1 MYVKR
6 WWIGVVIAALGG
18 GVAALWWAQQ
28 PEKISP
34 YQTQTLQIGNLTQI
48 VTANGTL
55 NPVVLVKVGTQ
66 ISGTVKR
73 LVVDYNDSV
82 RAGQLLAELDPALLQ
97 AQIAQSQANLATA
110 QANLRLAQQQ
120 WQRTQALVAQHF
132 LSPAERDNALQ
143 KLATAQAAQQQ
154 AQAQLQKDRTNLAY
168 SQIRSPIDGVV
179 IGRDIDVG
187 QTVAASFQTP
197 TLFQIAKNLAD
208 MQIDTTVAE
217 ADIGKIRPK
226 MAVRFSVDAFGDR
239 QFNGT
244 VRQIRLNPTVQQNVV
259 TYNVVVSVDNRD
271 GQLLPGMTANVQLLT
286 AEKQRVL
293 RIPNAALRFTPKV
306 MQDSKDSTPA
316 GQNRMR
322 VKRDTA
328 WCLVNGQLQAVKL
341 KLGISDNQFTEVLA
355 GLQAGDKV
363 VVRESIANE
372 KEGKFRLKF

>member
-1 MYVKR
+1 MRAQR
-6 WWIGVVIAALGG
+6 WWFGLGGVLLSIGVGSG
-18 GVAALWWAQQ
+18 WWMQQ
-28 PEKISP
+28 TPRVSP
-34 YQTQTLQIGNLTQI
+34 YQTQTLQRGHLTQV

-73 LVVDYNDSV
+73 LHVDYNDPV

-97 AQIAQSQANLATA
+97 AQIAQSEANLATA
-110 QANLRLAQQQ
+110 GANLRLAQQQ
-120 WQRTQALVAQHF
+120 WQRTQVLVAQNF

-154 AQAQLQKDRTNLAY
+154 AQAQLKKDRTNFAY

-217 ADIGKIRPK
+217 ADIGKIRPN
-226 MAVRFSVDAFGDR
+226 MAVRFTVDAFGEHL
-239 QFNGT
+239 FNGS

-259 TYNVVVSVDNRD
+259 TYNVVVRVDNRD
-271 GQLLPGMTANVQLLT
+271 GQLLPGMTANVQMLT
-286 AEKQRVL
+286 AERQQVL
-293 RIPNAALRFTPKV
+293 RIPNAALRFVPKLA
-306 MQDSKDSTPA
+306 QENNGTSA
-316 GQNRMR
+316 ANRPMR
-322 VKRDTA
+322 NKRDTA
-328 WCLVNGQLQAVKL
+328 WRLVDGQPQAVRL

-355 GLQAGDKV
+355 GLQAGDAV
-363 VVRESIANE
+363 IVREIATTE

>member
-1 MYVKR
+1 MRAQLSWFVL
-6 WWIGVVIAALGG
+6 WFVLLSIGVGSG
-18 GVAALWWAQQ
+18 WWMQQ
-28 PEKISP
+28 TPRVSP
-34 YQTQTLQIGNLTQI
+34 YQTQTLQRVHLTQV

-55 NPVVLVKVGTQ
+55 NPVLLVKVGTQ

-73 LVVDYNDSV
+73 LHVYYNDPV

-97 AQIAQSQANLATA
+97 AQIAQSEANLATA
-110 QANLRLAQQQ
+110 GANLRLAQQQ
-120 WQRTQALVAQHF
+120 WQRTQVLVAQNF

-154 AQAQLQKDRTNLAY
+154 AQAQLKKDRTNFAY

-217 ADIGKIRPK
+217 ADIGKIRPN
-226 MAVRFSVDAFGDR
+226 MAVRFTVDAFGEHL
-239 QFNGT
+239 FNGS

-259 TYNVVVSVDNRD
+259 TYNVVVRVDNRD
-271 GQLLPGMTANVQLLT
+271 GQLLPGMTANVQMLT
-286 AEKQRVL
+286 AERQQVL
-293 RIPNAALRFTPKV
+293 RIPNAALRFVPKLA
-306 MQDSKDSTPA
+306 QENNGTSA
-316 GQNRMR
+316 ANRPMR
-322 VKRDTA
+322 NKRDTA
-328 WCLVNGQLQAVKL
+328 WRLVDGQPQAVKL

-355 GLQAGDKV
+355 GLQAGDAV
-363 VVRESIANE
+363 IVREIATTE